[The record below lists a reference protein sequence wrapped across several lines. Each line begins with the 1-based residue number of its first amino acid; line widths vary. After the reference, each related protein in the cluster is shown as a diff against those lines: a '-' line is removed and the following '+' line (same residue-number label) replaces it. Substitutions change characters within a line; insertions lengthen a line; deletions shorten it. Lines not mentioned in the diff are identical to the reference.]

1 MDDITAQVEKLCM
14 ANRINRGMAVG
25 IAVCFAV
32 ALLLLLRGQIPY
44 GVLLLAVSV
53 VLLLMARQLGRQY
66 ARNAAAANLCFGLAR
81 DLEGFAYRA
90 SGGMDEAAFRAWSLL
105 PLADGDRRLLC
116 RNTFSGRR
124 DGLDLAGSEVTFH
137 YKADAGGTAGYRFL
151 SGTLLTAET
160 GDRPGGDG
168 WLLLNGDLAEEP
180 ELRRFLEEAGWRPA
194 AALNGR
200 RLFARGEQTPGED
213 LLSRL
218 SGLPESVTALR
229 LASGGAAAYLDRRF
243 YTGARYPS
251 ARPTP
256 ERLRENTL
264 PERDPV
270 WDLFGW
276 WLSPDRPR

>member
-1 MDDITAQVEKLCM
+1 MDDITAQVEKLCL
-14 ANRINRGMAVG
+14 ANRINRWLAVG

-32 ALLLLLRGQIPY
+32 ALLLLLRGQIPF
-44 GVLLLAVSV
+44 GVLLLAISL

-66 ARNAAAANLCFGLAR
+66 TQNAAAANLCFGLAR
-81 DLEGFAYRA
+81 DLEGFTYRA
-90 SGGMDEAAFRAWSLL
+90 SGGMDETAFRAWSIL

-116 RNTFSGRR
+116 RNTFTGRR

-137 YKADAGGTAGYRFL
+137 YKAEAGGTGGFHFL
-151 SGTLLTAET
+151 SGTLLTAED

-180 ELRRFLEEAGWRPA
+180 ELRRFLEEAGYRPA

-200 RLFARGEQTPGED
+200 RLFTREGQTPPED
-213 LLSRL
+213 LLLRL

-229 LASGGAAAYLDRRF
+229 LASGGAAAYLNRRF

-256 ERLRENTL
+256 ERLQENTL

-276 WLSPDRPR
+276 WLSPDRLR

>member
-1 MDDITAQVEKLCM
+1 MDELNQTAEKLCLFYQL
-14 ANRINRGMAVG
+14 NRFAPFAMLILCVISVLMVTWGKTPLGVIPLAFGLALMVVGRCMNR
-25 IAVCFAV
+25 
-32 ALLLLLRGQIPY
+32 RY
-44 GVLLLAVSV
+44 T
-53 VLLLMARQLGRQY
+53 RR
-66 ARNAAAANLCFGLAR
+66 AAAANLCFGLAR

-168 WLLLNGDLAEEP
+168 WLLLNGDLTEEP

-194 AALNGR
+194 AALGGR

>member
-66 ARNAAAANLCFGLAR
+66 ARNAAANLCFGLAR

-200 RLFARGEQTPGED
+200 RFFARGEQTPGED
-213 LLSRL
+213 LLARL

>member
-137 YKADAGGTAGYRFL
+137 YKADAGGTGGFHFL
-151 SGTLLTAET
+151 SGTLLTAEA
-160 GDRPGGDG
+160 GGRPGGDG
-168 WLLLNGDLAEEP
+168 WLLLDGDLAGEP
-180 ELRRFLEEAGWRPA
+180 ELQRFLEEAGWRPA

-200 RLFARGEQTPGED
+200 RLFARGEQTPPED
-213 LLSRL
+213 LLQRL
-218 SGLPESVTALR
+218 SGLPEPVTALR